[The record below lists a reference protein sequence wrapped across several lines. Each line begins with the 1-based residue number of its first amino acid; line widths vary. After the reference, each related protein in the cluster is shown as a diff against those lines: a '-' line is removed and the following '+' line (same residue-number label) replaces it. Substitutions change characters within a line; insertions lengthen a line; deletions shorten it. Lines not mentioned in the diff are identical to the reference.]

1 MGGRTLGLWNVE
13 IVGIGAVYFL
23 IFNYSSMLCNE
34 ISDVVKCS
42 MHHFV
47 ELRFWLQEE
56 VTLMLSI

>member
-47 ELRFWLQEE
+47 ELRF
-56 VTLMLSI
+56 